1 MGSFHKIRVLKRDG
15 HRFFRKDM
23 HSCLQGADCHGG
35 MQVMGQA
42 KVDHINSFFLQILE
56 AGSVSGAEGGGKG
69 PSLFNICVYGTDEFC
84 DIR

>member
-1 MGSFHKIRVLKRDG
+1 
-15 HRFFRKDM
+15 M

-56 AGSVSGAEGGGKG
+56 AGSVSGAEGAAKARAF
-69 PSLFNICVYGTDEFC
+69 SISVVYGTDEFC